1 KQTIYYQFDAKEF
14 FAGHVYS
21 KGYFD
26 YREHGFGP
34 VVETEK
40 ALFKE
45 LNTLLKNNA
54 VPSAKILKRISQT
67 FPYRDG
73 QNCELM

>member
-1 KQTIYYQFDAKEF
+1 MQETFNRAALMITDYSSVAFEMAVQNKQTIYYQFDAKEF

-34 VVETEK
+34 
-40 ALFKE
+40 
-45 LNTLLKNNA
+45 
-54 VPSAKILKRISQT
+54 
-67 FPYRDG
+67 
-73 QNCELM
+73 